1 MAEMTTESLSKLP
14 KSDLVTMVLTLTE
27 SLSNLSG
34 ESSKGIAAN
43 KREIERLRFLV
54 TSARHELFK
63 KNLITLDEVMSWQV

>member
-34 ESSKGIAAN
+34 ESSKYIAAN
-43 KREIERLRFLV
+43 KREIERFRFLV
-54 TSARHELFK
+54 TSARHDLFK

>member
-1 MAEMTTESLSKLP
+1 MAEMTAESLSKLP

-27 SLSNLSG
+27 SLSNLLG
-34 ESSKGIAAN
+34 ESSKDIAAN

-54 TSARHELFK
+54 TSARYDLFK